1 MYAREPFAG
10 APGSSGEIGLT
21 LPSGSLLLCSFCSAV
36 NSHRSTAAAARSR
49 HQSTLARD
57 QTYAPLRYIA
67 RAPPSIPQGKSSTGI
82 LAPAAYNE
90 SPIVAFQLVTRTRS
104 SRGAAKSAVSCGAP
118 CRIRRREVVLAADAC
133 YFCQTLR
140 ARLLP
145 DTASAALAALRRR
158 PRGDARL
165 ARSAR
170 STRTGRRAH
179 LLRPRPGSLAICAAS
194 SPRHHM
200 KLPNGRLRCQSGLR
214 LRLGAAERIHP
225 PQPRRT

>member
-67 RAPPSIPQGKSSTGI
+67 RAHPSIPQGKSSTGI

-90 SPIVAFQLVTRTRS
+90 SPIVAFQLA
-104 SRGAAKSAVSCGAP
+104 AAKSPLTCFTDPLPEEGFRSAP
-118 CRIRRREVVLAADAC
+118 IANRLWAPRAGPMVRIHFPPAASLVRTRFPRSGWRKLAERV
-133 YFCQTLR
+133 Q
-140 ARLLP
+140 ARLEQ
-145 DTASAALAALRRR
+145 
-158 PRGDARL
+158 
-165 ARSAR
+165 
-170 STRTGRRAH
+170 
-179 LLRPRPGSLAICAAS
+179 
-194 SPRHHM
+194 
-200 KLPNGRLRCQSGLR
+200 QS
-214 LRLGAAERIHP
+214 
-225 PQPRRT
+225 

>member
-67 RAPPSIPQGKSSTGI
+67 RAHPSIPQGKSSTGI

-90 SPIVAFQLVTRTRS
+90 SPIVAFQLA
-104 SRGAAKSAVSCGAP
+104 AAKSPLTCFTDPLPEEGSRSAP
-118 CRIRRREVVLAADAC
+118 IANRLWAPRAGPMGSNPLPSSGESRANVLLAPHRWC
-133 YFCQTLR
+133 T
-140 ARLLP
+140 
-145 DTASAALAALRRR
+145 TASA
-158 PRGDARL
+158 
-165 ARSAR
+165 RSP
-170 STRTGRRAH
+170 SFWIT
-179 LLRPRPGSLAICAAS
+179 SL
-194 SPRHHM
+194 
-200 KLPNGRLRCQSGLR
+200 KLKQNSVPLNL
-214 LRLGAAERIHP
+214 
-225 PQPRRT
+225 

>member
-67 RAPPSIPQGKSSTGI
+67 RAHPSIPQGKSSTGI

-90 SPIVAFQLVTRTRS
+90 SPIVAFQLA
-104 SRGAAKSAVSCGAP
+104 AAKSPLTCFTDP
-118 CRIRRREVVLAADAC
+118 
-133 YFCQTLR
+133 
-140 ARLLP
+140 LP
-145 DTASAALAALRRR
+145 EE
-158 PRGDARL
+158 GF
-165 ARSAR
+165 RSAPIANR
-170 STRTGRRAH
+170 LWAPRAGPIVRIHFPPAVNHANLGVRR
-179 LLRPRPGSLAICAAS
+179 GSLAEPDKAS
-194 SPRHHM
+194 EQPVRGGR
-200 KLPNGRLRCQSGLR
+200 NGAVPGFALVR
-214 LRLGAAERIHP
+214 
-225 PQPRRT
+225 